1 MTFTDTLL
9 IAVGLS
15 MDAFAVT
22 LGAGAVAHT
31 MKPRAAF
38 RLPFHF
44 GLFQFL
50 MPVIGWFAGI
60 WVSRSIEA
68 FDHWIAFGLL
78 SFVGLRMIR
87 AGFDTHEDGYRAD
100 PSRGWSLVMLSIATS
115 IDALAVGLTLAMLG
129 VDIWYPSVTIGIV
142 TGCLSL
148 IGFRVGSRLG
158 RALGKRMEIA
168 GGVLLIGL
176 GVRIL
181 FQHLHG

>member
-22 LGAGAVAHT
+22 LGAGAAVHT

-60 WVSRSIEA
+60 WVSRYIEA

-87 AGFDTHEDGYRAD
+87 AAFDKREDGYRAD

-158 RALGKRMEIA
+158 QALGKRMEIA
-168 GGVLLIGL
+168 GGLLLIGL

-181 FQHLHG
+181 FQHVHG

>member
-1 MTFTDTLL
+1 
-9 IAVGLS
+9 
-15 MDAFAVT
+15 
-22 LGAGAVAHT
+22 
-31 MKPRAAF
+31 
-38 RLPFHF
+38 
-44 GLFQFL
+44 
-50 MPVIGWFAGI
+50 
-60 WVSRSIEA
+60 
-68 FDHWIAFGLL
+68 
-78 SFVGLRMIR
+78 
-87 AGFDTHEDGYRAD
+87 
-100 PSRGWSLVMLSIATS
+100 MLSIATS